1 MEENK
6 KMSLAQRMGIKRTVV
21 RPSEET
27 DIQLRE
33 DRIGRYFRKYLDR
46 FVFVEFS
53 DEFLERS
60 KVKDIMKGIPIPLRK
75 QDIKKFSGGS
85 GLEPALIGE
94 NMAWVMG
101 SDPKF
106 KYTKNYVAYLKKL
119 FNTKI
124 DEGMLK
130 EGRDA
135 AEKEDWDNACI
146 HFRAALCMNPIY
158 MHAMYSYARVCR
170 SMYLDSEDPEYVGRF
185 KAEALDWFELLTEI
199 HPRFAQGYY
208 YLGYAYLNIGL
219 YAKTEFAWRR
229 FLQFT
234 HNGKDRRE
242 INTRLKQIK
251 DPVQIEAACNDISAG
266 RMQQGLEKLP
276 RDSRFLYVCN
286 HRSLFDPMMA
296 MAYLADWDIA
306 FISKPSNFRIPLGA
320 PIVQAA
326 GYLAID
332 RENDRN
338 ALKTILTAADYLKRD
353 LCCIGIYPEGTRSKT
368 GALLPFHAGSFKIA
382 QRAKVPVVVACMRGS
397 EKAQTVNPFSSNR
410 ICLEILDVI
419 PAEDIAAH
427 RTDALAERVR
437 DMIQACLDQAGKE
450 AD

>member
-266 RMQQGLEKLP
+266 RMQQGLEKLEP
-276 RDSRFLYVCN
+276 YLDTKFKTWWPMHYYLGLAYKYTGRTGEAVARF
-286 HRSLFDPMMA
+286 
-296 MAYLADWDIA
+296 
-306 FISKPSNFRIPLGA
+306 K
-320 PIVQAA
+320 Q
-326 GYLAID
+326 
-332 RENDRN
+332 
-338 ALKTILTAADYLKRD
+338 
-353 LCCIGIYPEGTRSKT
+353 
-368 GALLPFHAGSFKIA
+368 
-382 QRAKVPVVVACMRGS
+382 
-397 EKAQTVNPFSSNR
+397 
-410 ICLEILDVI
+410 
-419 PAEDIAAH
+419 
-427 RTDALAERVR
+427 ALALNGTHPRR
-437 DMIQACLDQAGKE
+437 
-450 AD
+450 

>member
-53 DEFLERS
+53 DELLERS

-266 RMQQGLEKLP
+266 RMQQGLEKLEPYLDTKFKTWWPMHYYLGLAYKYTGRTGEAVARFKQALALNGTHLETMKELLDIYKKQNDKENIVKYSTKIEMIEGKLSEEKAAAEKREKRRRVSAP
-276 RDSRFLYVCN
+276 RSHVKRV
-286 HRSLFDPMMA
+286 
-296 MAYLADWDIA
+296 
-306 FISKPSNFRIPLGA
+306 KKK
-320 PIVQAA
+320 Q
-326 GYLAID
+326 
-332 RENDRN
+332 ENGGTKKKNR
-338 ALKTILTAADYLKRD
+338 
-353 LCCIGIYPEGTRSKT
+353 TRSGIKR
-368 GALLPFHAGSFKIA
+368 F
-382 QRAKVPVVVACMRGS
+382 
-397 EKAQTVNPFSSNR
+397 N
-410 ICLEILDVI
+410 
-419 PAEDIAAH
+419 
-427 RTDALAERVR
+427 
-437 DMIQACLDQAGKE
+437 
-450 AD
+450 

>member
-266 RMQQGLEKLP
+266 RMQQGLEKLEPYLDTKFKTWWPMHYYLGLAYKYTGRTGEAVARFKQALALNGTHLETMKELLDIYKKQNDKENIVKYSTKIEMIEGKLSEEKADAEKREKRRRVSAP
-276 RDSRFLYVCN
+276 RSHVKRV
-286 HRSLFDPMMA
+286 
-296 MAYLADWDIA
+296 
-306 FISKPSNFRIPLGA
+306 KKK
-320 PIVQAA
+320 Q
-326 GYLAID
+326 
-332 RENDRN
+332 ENGGTKKKNR
-338 ALKTILTAADYLKRD
+338 
-353 LCCIGIYPEGTRSKT
+353 TRSGIKR
-368 GALLPFHAGSFKIA
+368 F
-382 QRAKVPVVVACMRGS
+382 
-397 EKAQTVNPFSSNR
+397 N
-410 ICLEILDVI
+410 
-419 PAEDIAAH
+419 
-427 RTDALAERVR
+427 
-437 DMIQACLDQAGKE
+437 
-450 AD
+450 

>member
-106 KYTKNYVAYLKKL
+106 KCTKNYVAYLKKL

-266 RMQQGLEKLP
+266 RMQQGLEKLEPYLDTKFKTWWPMHYYLGLAYKYTGRTGEAVARFKQALALNGTHLETMKELLDIYKKQNDKENIVKYSTKIEMIEGKLSEEKAAAEKREKRRRVSAP
-276 RDSRFLYVCN
+276 RSHV
-286 HRSLFDPMMA
+286 
-296 MAYLADWDIA
+296 
-306 FISKPSNFRIPLGA
+306 
-320 PIVQAA
+320 
-326 GYLAID
+326 
-332 RENDRN
+332 
-338 ALKTILTAADYLKRD
+338 KRVKKKQE
-353 LCCIGIYPEGTRSKT
+353 IGGTKKKNRTRSGIKR
-368 GALLPFHAGSFKIA
+368 F
-382 QRAKVPVVVACMRGS
+382 
-397 EKAQTVNPFSSNR
+397 N
-410 ICLEILDVI
+410 
-419 PAEDIAAH
+419 
-427 RTDALAERVR
+427 
-437 DMIQACLDQAGKE
+437 
-450 AD
+450 